1 MTGVIVLQRYADH
14 LARHLV
20 GPYKRRCAIID
31 EVMDGLLCA
40 VEDNVQQCPDPEE
53 AARRV
58 VEEWGSP
65 GELARAYNDA
75 TLRIGANRV
84 SLRAVCLLPL
94 LAAAWTAAL
103 LGGAAGSWG
112 YRSPVVMT
120 GLCVVTFGGVLSLA
134 GAVTGL
140 RKGSGLRAAASQRDE
155 TPTSGTI
162 AAILGMLC
170 VLAALIVML
179 LNLVLSHPESLDW
192 PMVSVP
198 VALTI
203 VSGAYFALC
212 LKRFLSVIRG
222 TGRW

>member
-1 MTGVIVLQRYADH
+1 MTDVIVLQRYTDH

-20 GPYKRRCAIID
+20 GPYARRSAIID

-40 VEDNVQQCPDPEE
+40 VEDNVGQCPDPKE
-53 AARRV
+53 AARRA

-65 GELARAYNDA
+65 GDLARAYNDA

-84 SLRAVCLLPL
+84 SLRAVCVLSL
-94 LAAAWTAAL
+94 LAATWTAAL
-103 LGGAAGSWG
+103 LGGPAGPWG
-112 YRSPVVMT
+112 HRPPVVMT
-120 GLCVVTFGGVLSLA
+120 GLCVVTFGCALCLA

-140 RKGSGLRAAASQRDE
+140 RKGSGLRATASQRDE
-155 TPTSGTI
+155 TPTSGTT

-179 LNLVLSHPESLDW
+179 LDRGLSHPESLDW

-198 VALTI
+198 AALTI
-203 VSGAYFALC
+203 VSGAYFTLY